1 MSNLYLNYDQ
11 IAPEYNQRYPSQKP
25 SQRGV
30 ALLNLATQI
39 KARTVLEVGSGTG
52 FWLNLLHQAT
62 PELYGLDFSAGM
74 LAQAR
79 QQPAPL
85 RLTRGTALQL
95 PYQTNTFDLVY
106 CVDAIHHFVDHH
118 AFIREALRVLKPSGR
133 LAIIGF
139 DPHMDSTHWYIYEY
153 FEAVRANDLERYPAS
168 EHVLQWLKEAG
179 FENPAQQ
186 AVEHIRNLH
195 VGSAV
200 LRDPYLRHN
209 ASSQL
214 ALLSAQ
220 QYAAGMQRIQAAIE
234 EAERNQTRVIFQ
246 SDFWVNMYVGV
257 KGDG

>member
-62 PELYGLDFSAGM
+62 PELYGLDFTAGM

-118 AFIREALRVLKPSGR
+118 AFIREALRVLKPGGR
-133 LAIIGF
+133 LG
-139 DPHMDSTHWYIYEY
+139 
-153 FEAVRANDLERYPAS
+153 
-168 EHVLQWLKEAG
+168 
-179 FENPAQQ
+179 
-186 AVEHIRNLH
+186 
-195 VGSAV
+195 
-200 LRDPYLRHN
+200 
-209 ASSQL
+209 
-214 ALLSAQ
+214 
-220 QYAAGMQRIQAAIE
+220 AGMGCCSAR
-234 EAERNQTRVIFQ
+234 R
-246 SDFWVNMYVGV
+246 
-257 KGDG
+257 